1 MKHLCPE
8 QRAYVIRCFASRLSL
23 PQTVDYFICMYPDF
37 GAHISEETRKK
48 RLYERFKKIKQK
60 HADEILALSE
70 KDPDA
75 WWHLPLT
82 HRHVR
87 IRELQKLLAE
97 LPTRE
102 LVRVATDRNGKAK
115 KIYRSHVSLKRRIL
129 QQIRQ
134 ETENL

>member
-8 QRAYVIRCFASRLSL
+8 QRAYVIRCFASKLNL
-23 PQTVDYFICMYPDF
+23 PQTLDYFMCMYPDF
-37 GAHISEETRKK
+37 GTDISEETRRK

-60 HADEILALSE
+60 HADEIRALSE
-70 KDPDA
+70 KDPNA
-75 WWHLPLT
+75 GWHLPLT

-87 IRELQKLLAE
+87 IHELEKMLAE

-102 LVRVATDRNGKAK
+102 LVRVSTDRNGKAK
-115 KIYRSHVSLKRRIL
+115 KIYRSNVSLKKRIL
-129 QQIRQ
+129 QQLRQ

>member
-1 MKHLCPE
+1 M
-8 QRAYVIRCFASRLSL
+8 
-23 PQTVDYFICMYPDF
+23 
-37 GAHISEETRKK
+37 SEAMRKK

-60 HADEILALSE
+60 HADEILARRE

-87 IRELQKLLAE
+87 IRELQKMLEE

-102 LVRVATDRNGKAK
+102 LVRVVTDRNGKAE
-115 KIYRSHVSLKRRIL
+115 KIYRSHVSMKMRIL
-129 QQIRQ
+129 KQIRQ
-134 ETENL
+134 EAENL

>member
-1 MKHLCPE
+1 MKHLRPE
-8 QRAYVIRCFASRLSL
+8 QLAYVIRCFASRLNL
-23 PQTVDYFICMYPDF
+23 PQTLDYFMLMYPDF

-60 HADEILALSE
+60 HADEILAIKE
-70 KDPDA
+70 RDPDA

-87 IRELQKLLAE
+87 IRELQKMLAE

-102 LVRVATDRNGKAK
+102 LVRVSTDRNGKAK
-115 KIYRSHVSLKRRIL
+115 KIYRSTVSLKMRIL
-129 QQIRQ
+129 KQIRQ
-134 ETENL
+134 EAGNL